1 MKKPSNS
8 RLLKV
13 CIKAARTAGG
23 HALENIRRREEVAQS
38 FDHDVKLVMDSECQ
52 RLAEGIIHEH
62 FPDHAI
68 LGEEGSIVKEHAF
81 EWIIDPIDGTANYMR
96 GLPSWCC
103 SIAVRCDS
111 EILAGC
117 VFVPVLN
124 ECYTAVADGPALCN
138 GEPVHASGVPTLGK
152 ATFFAGLTK
161 DIDPRSLS
169 FFSDMAPRTSK
180 IRILGS
186 AAIDV
191 CHIACGRSDG
201 YFEAGLYIWDIAAAG
216 LIAERAGAV
225 CTSWP
230 RGEEHG
236 IRFLCTNHHI
246 HAATRELVE
255 KHFKG

>member
-1 MKKPSNS
+1 MKIPSNKQ
-8 RLLKV
+8 LLDV
-13 CIKAARTAGG
+13 CVEAARTAGG
-23 HALENIRRREEVAQS
+23 HALKNIHRREEIAQS
-38 FDHDVKLVMDSECQ
+38 FAHDVKLVMDSECQ
-52 RLAEGIIHEH
+52 RIAEGVICRH
-62 FPDHAI
+62 FSDHAI
-68 LGEEGSIVKEHAF
+68 LGEEGSIAKEHAF

-96 GLPSWCC
+96 GLPYWCC
-103 SIAVRCDS
+103 SIAVRRDS

-124 ECYTAVADGPALCN
+124 ECYTAVVDGSALCN
-138 GEPVHASGVPTLGK
+138 GEPVHPSGVPTLEK

-161 DIDPRSLS
+161 DIDPRAVA
-169 FFSDMAPRTSK
+169 FFSDMAPRASK

-225 CTSWP
+225 CTAWP
-230 RGEEHG
+230 RSEEHG

-246 HAATRELVE
+246 HAAARELVE
-255 KHFKG
+255 KHFKD